1 MSDSVV
7 QDAPANVG
15 GRALRRKQQKLV
27 GWLLLGFGLSLLPLC
42 VTGIMEYRPGQNNLL
57 DILSNEDILT
67 VAFALSGAAAV
78 DVLIDSRESVWK
90 FSLGISTFLMTLVA
104 IAGYIMFKGRLTH
117 LPPSTI
123 VFVTQLLYVVTVLL
137 AFLCE
142 CTSEA

>member
-1 MSDSVV
+1 
-7 QDAPANVG
+7 
-15 GRALRRKQQKLV
+15 
-27 GWLLLGFGLSLLPLC
+27 
-42 VTGIMEYRPGQNNLL
+42 MEYRPGQNNLL